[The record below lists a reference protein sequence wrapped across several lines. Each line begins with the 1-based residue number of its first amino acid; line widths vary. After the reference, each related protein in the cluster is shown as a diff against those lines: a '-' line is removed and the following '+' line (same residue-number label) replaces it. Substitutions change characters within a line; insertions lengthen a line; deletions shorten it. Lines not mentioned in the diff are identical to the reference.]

1 MDGVRRQMLDI
12 CDVVDSSPPVTA
24 GLFEGMIC
32 LSAGHTRK
40 VSRWNMVF
48 MKAGAVTFFRRPL
61 GRLRD
66 RGDEYARSVIR
77 AAWVDDAIANQ
88 EPQRIMRVRVEPTNQ
103 PSCWGILDVNEV
115 RAVIVRTSPTD
126 EGGMD
131 VGTPATM
138 SLNDSQST
146 MMVWNDSVWEWED
159 LNSTFNTTFSGDGS
173 ARESPSTTWLV
184 LTGLVLSLL
193 ILVAILGNAMV
204 LLAFIKDRRLCTP
217 ANYLIVSMAVADL
230 LVSVSV
236 MPLNATYELMQ
247 TWRLG
252 RPACDLWISLDVT
265 SCTAS
270 ILSLCVIALDRYWAI
285 TDAVKYMHQR
295 TTRRAVVMV
304 ALVWVASLCISVPPL
319 FGWRTAQDVA
329 DPLVCRISQLRSP
342 SYRISRCQGL
352 NGPPPRFSVTM
363 ETSQHSHQHLPDYGY
378 TIFSTFGAFYV
389 PSAVILV
396 VYWKIFRAAQRRI
409 RVRVGAQVPPA
420 RRNKPRPSDD
430 DTAAESRPT
439 APQRQNR
446 RQENGQDRADI
457 NVKKGAAYEERFS
470 KAPCVATVSEGIAVM
485 ERASDGFNS
494 AQNLKKKIVFSKE
507 RRAAKTLGIITGV
520 FIVCWLPFFLVA
532 LIEPFCASCDISN
545 LTRSVITWL
554 GYANSAMNPVLYG
567 FVNKDFQKAFQK
579 IFRRRNNN

>member
-1 MDGVRRQMLDI
+1 M
-12 CDVVDSSPPVTA
+12 TA
-24 GLFEGMIC
+24 
-32 LSAGHTRK
+32 ATH
-40 VSRWNMVF
+40 
-48 MKAGAVTFFRRPL
+48 AAV
-61 GRLRD
+61 
-66 RGDEYARSVIR
+66 
-77 AAWVDDAIANQ
+77 
-88 EPQRIMRVRVEPTNQ
+88 
-103 PSCWGILDVNEV
+103 
-115 RAVIVRTSPTD
+115 
-126 EGGMD
+126 
-131 VGTPATM
+131 
-138 SLNDSQST
+138 SLNGSQST
-146 MMVWNDSVWEWED
+146 AMAWNDSVWED
-159 LNSTFNTTFSGDGS
+159 LNSTDTFNTTFPGGGS
-173 ARESPSTTWLV
+173 VRESPSTTWLV
-184 LTGLVLSLL
+184 LTGLALSSL
-193 ILVAILGNAMV
+193 ILVAILGNALV
-204 LLAFIKDRRLCTP
+204 LIAFIKDRRLCTP

-236 MPLNATYELMQ
+236 MPLNATYELME

-304 ALVWVASLCISVPPL
+304 AMVWVASLCISVPPL

-329 DPLVCRISQLRSP
+329 DPLVCRISQ
-342 SYRISRCQGL
+342 
-352 NGPPPRFSVTM
+352 
-363 ETSQHSHQHLPDYGY
+363 DYGY

-420 RRNKPRPSDD
+420 RRNKPRSSDVD
-430 DTAAESRPT
+430 DTAGESRPVT
-439 APQRQNR
+439 PPPRNR
-446 RQENGQDRADI
+446 RQQNGKDREDI
-457 NVKKGAAYEERFS
+457 NIHVKVISVQPAGHSRLDSTTTTATTPEPQPGGSSNKPASAEGYSSNATTSTSKGAAYEDRFS

-485 ERASDGFNS
+485 ERASDGFTN

-532 LIEPFCASCDISN
+532 LIEPFCAGCSISP
-545 LTRSVITWL
+545 LARSVITWL

-579 IFRRRNNN
+579 IFRRRNNY

>member
-1 MDGVRRQMLDI
+1 
-12 CDVVDSSPPVTA
+12 
-24 GLFEGMIC
+24 
-32 LSAGHTRK
+32 
-40 VSRWNMVF
+40 
-48 MKAGAVTFFRRPL
+48 
-61 GRLRD
+61 
-66 RGDEYARSVIR
+66 
-77 AAWVDDAIANQ
+77 
-88 EPQRIMRVRVEPTNQ
+88 
-103 PSCWGILDVNEV
+103 
-115 RAVIVRTSPTD
+115 
-126 EGGMD
+126 MD

-159 LNSTFNTTFSGDGS
+159 LNSTFNTTFSGDSS

-329 DPLVCRISQLRSP
+329 DPLVCRISQ
-342 SYRISRCQGL
+342 
-352 NGPPPRFSVTM
+352 
-363 ETSQHSHQHLPDYGY
+363 DYGY

-439 APQRQNR
+439 APPRQNR

-457 NVKKGAAYEERFS
+457 NVKVISVQPAGHSPHHSTTTTATTPEPQAGGSSDKFASMEVYSSKATSSKGAAYEERFS

>member
-1 MDGVRRQMLDI
+1 
-12 CDVVDSSPPVTA
+12 
-24 GLFEGMIC
+24 
-32 LSAGHTRK
+32 
-40 VSRWNMVF
+40 
-48 MKAGAVTFFRRPL
+48 
-61 GRLRD
+61 
-66 RGDEYARSVIR
+66 
-77 AAWVDDAIANQ
+77 
-88 EPQRIMRVRVEPTNQ
+88 
-103 PSCWGILDVNEV
+103 
-115 RAVIVRTSPTD
+115 
-126 EGGMD
+126 
-131 VGTPATM
+131 
-138 SLNDSQST
+138 
-146 MMVWNDSVWEWED
+146 
-159 LNSTFNTTFSGDGS
+159 
-173 ARESPSTTWLV
+173 TWLV
-184 LTGLVLSLL
+184 LTGLALSLL

-204 LLAFIKDRRLCTP
+204 LMAFIKDRRLCTP

-236 MPLNATYELMQ
+236 MPLNATYELME

-329 DPLVCRISQLRSP
+329 DPLVCRISQ
-342 SYRISRCQGL
+342 
-352 NGPPPRFSVTM
+352 
-363 ETSQHSHQHLPDYGY
+363 DYGY

-420 RRNKPRPSDD
+420 RRNKPRSSDND
-430 DTAAESRPT
+430 DTAGESRPVT
-439 APQRQNR
+439 PVRHNR
-446 RQENGQDRADI
+446 RQQKSQDRENISI
-457 NVKKGAAYEERFS
+457 NVKVISVQPAVHSRLDS
-470 KAPCVATVSEGIAVM
+470 STTTATTPEPQAGGSSCKS
-485 ERASDGFNS
+485 ASS
-494 AQNLKKKIVFSKE
+494 TATTSVAQNLKKKIVFSKE

-532 LIEPFCASCDISN
+532 LIEPFCASCTISP
-545 LTRSVITWL
+545 LGRSVITWL

-579 IFRRRNNN
+579 IFRRRNNY

>member
-1 MDGVRRQMLDI
+1 MDA
-12 CDVVDSSPPVTA
+12 S
-24 GLFEGMIC
+24 
-32 LSAGHTRK
+32 
-40 VSRWNMVF
+40 
-48 MKAGAVTFFRRPL
+48 
-61 GRLRD
+61 
-66 RGDEYARSVIR
+66 
-77 AAWVDDAIANQ
+77 
-88 EPQRIMRVRVEPTNQ
+88 
-103 PSCWGILDVNEV
+103 
-115 RAVIVRTSPTD
+115 
-126 EGGMD
+126 
-131 VGTPATM
+131 TPAAI
-138 SLNDSQST
+138 SLNASQT
-146 MMVWNDSVWEWED
+146 TVMAWNDSVWDD
-159 LNSTFNTTFSGDGS
+159 LNSTGTFNTTFPGEGS
-173 ARESPSTTWLV
+173 VREAPSTTWLV
-184 LTGLVLSLL
+184 LTGLALSLL

-204 LLAFIKDRRLCTP
+204 LMAFIKDRRLCTP

-236 MPLNATYELMQ
+236 MPLNATYELME

-329 DPLVCRISQLRSP
+329 DPLVCRISQ
-342 SYRISRCQGL
+342 
-352 NGPPPRFSVTM
+352 
-363 ETSQHSHQHLPDYGY
+363 DYGY

-420 RRNKPRPSDD
+420 RRNKPRSSDND
-430 DTAAESRPT
+430 DTAGESRPVT
-439 APQRQNR
+439 PVRHNR
-446 RQENGQDRADI
+446 RQQKSQDRENISI
-457 NVKKGAAYEERFS
+457 NVKVISVQPAVHSRLDSSTTTATTPEPQAGGSSSKSASSTATTSKGAAYEERFS

-532 LIEPFCASCDISN
+532 LIEPFCASCTISP
-545 LTRSVITWL
+545 LGRSVITWL

-579 IFRRRNNN
+579 IFRRRNNY